1 MQEFNNHNSVF
12 LLPFDIQNEKTGNN
26 NTNDKYLIKNNSNLY
41 NELETAKGFISYFF
55 GDLIDTLI
63 LKDCGKAIK
72 NYWELAFFK
81 FSLIILC
88 KTLWNLNFIFF
99 IILSALSFLCSI

>member
-63 LKDCGKAIK
+63 LKDCEQDTIK
-72 NYWELAFFK
+72 RQTANTIKEE
-81 FSLIILC
+81 
-88 KTLWNLNFIFF
+88 NLFIF
-99 IILSALSFLCSI
+99 